1 MLGYASDLPLDRD
14 ASVRFLPW
22 LVAFMVYLAALSAT
36 AALTMN
42 KVVMR
47 WDQGLAGRLTI
58 QVPPPAPGQAGPTRQ
73 QRVDAV
79 IDLLLHTE
87 GVRDVRLL
95 SDSDIADLLE
105 PWLGDGILE
114 QNLPLPALVAVVL
127 DDEQGPTPALLAE
140 RLDAAVPGT
149 VVDDHQRWLGDLFDL
164 ARTVE
169 TIASLVVVAVGLT
182 AVVTVVFVT
191 RTGLSVH
198 RPVID
203 LLHLIG
209 AQDSYIARQF
219 EAHAMRLGLLG
230 GIIGVLLAIASVA
243 LIGHLLTRSES
254 GLLPDLSLAP
264 LEWILLLLLP
274 LGTAAIAMVTA
285 RLTVLLSLA
294 RLP

>member
-1 MLGYASDLPLDRD
+1 MLGYASDLPLDKD

-22 LVAFMVYLAALSAT
+22 LIAFMVYLAALSAT

-42 KVVMR
+42 KVVVR

-58 QVPPPAPGQAGPTRQ
+58 QVPPPAPGQAGPTRE
-73 QRVDAV
+73 QRIEAV
-79 IDLLLHTE
+79 IDLLSHTS

-95 SDSDIADLLE
+95 SNDDMADLLE
-105 PWLGDGILE
+105 PWLGGGILE
-114 QNLPLPALVAVVL
+114 QDLPLPALIAVVL
-127 DDEQGPTPALLAE
+127 DNQDGPAPALLAE

-164 ARTVE
+164 ARTIE

-182 AVVTVVFVT
+182 AIVTVIFVT

-198 RPVID
+198 RSVID

-209 AQDSYIARQF
+209 AQDGYIARQF
-219 EAHAMRLGLLG
+219 EAHALRLGLMG
-230 GIIGVLLAIASVA
+230 GLIGVLLAIVSVA
-243 LIGHLLTRSES
+243 LIGHLITRSGS
-254 GLLPDLSLAP
+254 GLLPDLTLAP
-264 LEWILLLLLP
+264 LEWLVLLLLP

-294 RLP
+294 RMP